1 MMMKIRFALLASLIA
16 IVVGSAQGAITKG
29 CVIDEKKNAIEY
41 ATIVLSQNGVQKYG
55 GTSDDSGCFSLDVV
69 QGSYALK
76 VAFVGYE
83 TYTDTI
89 NVPVVGIDLGEI
101 MLKNSGVALDE
112 VTVTA
117 SLIRRE
123 SDRYVMDVEDQPV
136 TIGKNGEEML
146 RQAPGVFVQRDQITI
161 NGKGGVKVY
170 INDREI
176 QNMTEEQLL
185 AYLRSLRAEDMS
197 KIEVIPN
204 SGAEFSADSQSG
216 IIRIYTKKN
225 RDNGTMG
232 AVGLSSN
239 LGWSDISFAPNFN
252 ISHHNNRITFN
263 LDGSLGFGV
272 ISRQEILS
280 HTEYA
285 TGTVVDDNT
294 KFKSTG
300 PLNSERIGFGATYD
314 INSRSSIGAEI
325 NFYGNHDSGNSSLSS
340 TIEKATGRD
349 YMLQLADTVQD
360 GVFRSWNPRINYR
373 LKLDTLGS
381 TFKVIATYTDNESKN
396 YHDYRGRRTLNGTAL
411 TDSVYK
417 NNSESLN
424 RTFTLTADLDK
435 TFNSRWKMQAGV
447 RYALNDMNSKQYFA
461 HENNNLWIVDE
472 YNTFDVNYRENIYA
486 AYAAGA
492 FHSGRWN
499 LKAGGRAEYA
509 RCNGEGFFP
518 TKNFFDFFPSASAM
532 YMFNDPGSYSVSAS
546 YNRSIR
552 RPSFWALNPS
562 RRVFSPYSSSM
573 GNPDLKPAYH
583 NSISLNFTLAY
594 KYALY
599 ANYTFGNNGITQV
612 SEIDSQD
619 PQMVTVTFKNLAKD
633 RYFVAGAYLPFTI
646 TKWWNLT
653 LNASYYYH
661 KEESTLN
668 TSCHVFNGYASMG
681 FTLPRDFSIELSA
694 TAVSKQKFTNIEI
707 PYFYWTSVAVKK
719 RIADKWN
726 ISASLHSITGHD
738 FKMSTKSDYF
748 NTSVRYTN
756 RLSGNISISYSF
768 NTGKRFNR
776 AQIESNE
783 DESRHNQKSM
793 TSGGM

>member
-1 MMMKIRFALLASLIA
+1 MKIRFALLASLIA

-89 NVPVVGIDLGEI
+89 NVPIAGIDLGEI

-272 ISRQEILS
+272 ISRQEMLS

-340 TIEKATGRD
+340 TIEKATGRN

-360 GVFRSWNPRINYR
+360 GNFKSWNPRINYR

-461 HENNNLWIVDE
+461 HENDNLWIVDE

-518 TKNFFDFFPSASAM
+518 TKNYFDFFPSASAM

-546 YNRSIR
+546 YNRSIQ

-646 TKWWNLT
+646 TKWWNIT

-694 TAVSKQKFTNIEI
+694 MAVSKQKFTNIEI

-726 ISASLHSITGHD
+726 ISASLHGITGHD
-738 FKMSTKSDYF
+738 FKMSTKGDYF

>member
-1 MMMKIRFALLASLIA
+1 MMKIRFALLASLMAIA
-16 IVVGSAQGAITKG
+16 AGNAQGAITKG
-29 CVIDEKKNAIEY
+29 CVIDEKKTAIEY
-41 ATIVLSQNGVQKYG
+41 ATIVLSQNGTQKYG
-55 GTSDDSGCFSLDVV
+55 GTSDDSGCFSLDVE
-69 QGSYALK
+69 QGRYALK

-89 NVPVVGIDLGEI
+89 NVPVGGIDLGEI

-146 RQAPGVFVQRDQITI
+146 RQAPGVFVQRDKITI

-239 LGWSDISFAPNFN
+239 LGWSDISFSPNFN

-272 ISRQEILS
+272 ISRQEMLS

-294 KFKSTG
+294 LNKSKG

-325 NFYGNHDSGNSSLSS
+325 NFYGNQDSGNSSLSS
-340 TIEKATGRD
+340 TFEKAPGRN
-349 YMLQLADTVQD
+349 YILEMADTVQD

-381 TFKVIATYTDNESKN
+381 TLKVIATYTDNMSRDYN
-396 YHDYRGRRTLNGTAL
+396 DYRGRRTLNGTAL
-411 TDSVYK
+411 PDSVYK

-461 HENNNLWIVDE
+461 HENDNLWIVDE

-486 AYAAGA
+486 AYATGA

-518 TKNFFDFFPSASAM
+518 TKNYFDFFPSASAM
-532 YMFNDPGSYSVSAS
+532 YMFNDLGSYSVSAS
-546 YNRSIR
+546 YNRNIQ
-552 RPSFWALNPS
+552 RPSFWALNPN
-562 RRVFSPYSSSM
+562 RRIYSPYASTM

-583 NSISLNFTLAY
+583 NSIGLNFTLAY

-599 ANYTFGNNGITQV
+599 ANYTFSNNGIMQV
-612 SEIDSQD
+612 TEPDSKD

-633 RYFVAGAYLPFTI
+633 RYFVMGAYLPFTI
-646 TKWWNLT
+646 TKWWNIT

-661 KEESTLN
+661 KE
-668 TSCHVFNGYASMG
+668 
-681 FTLPRDFSIELSA
+681 
-694 TAVSKQKFTNIEI
+694 
-707 PYFYWTSVAVKK
+707 
-719 RIADKWN
+719 
-726 ISASLHSITGHD
+726 
-738 FKMSTKSDYF
+738 
-748 NTSVRYTN
+748 
-756 RLSGNISISYSF
+756 
-768 NTGKRFNR
+768 
-776 AQIESNE
+776 
-783 DESRHNQKSM
+783 
-793 TSGGM
+793 

>member
-1 MMMKIRFALLASLIA
+1 MKIRFALLASLMA
-16 IVVGSAQGAITKG
+16 IVAGNAQGAITKG
-29 CVIDEKKNAIEY
+29 CVIDEKKTAIEY
-41 ATIVLSQNGVQKYG
+41 ATIVLSQNGTQKYG
-55 GTSDDSGCFSLDVV
+55 GTSDDSGCFSLDVEK
-69 QGSYALK
+69 GRYALK

-89 NVPVVGIDLGEI
+89 NVPVAGIDLGEI

-136 TIGKNGEEML
+136 TVGKNGEEML
-146 RQAPGVFVQRDQITI
+146 RQAPGVFVQHDKITI

-239 LGWSDISFAPNFN
+239 LGWSDISFSPNFN

-263 LDGSLGFGV
+263 LDGSLGLGV
-272 ISRQEILS
+272 ISRQQGAT

-285 TGTVVDDNT
+285 TGTVVDDIT
-294 KFKSTG
+294 KYKSTG

-325 NFYGNHDSGNSSLSS
+325 NFYGNRTTGNSSLHS
-340 TIEKATGRD
+340 TVEKAPGRI
-349 YMLQLADTVQD
+349 YTLELADTVQD
-360 GVFRSWNPRINYR
+360 GNFKSWNPRINYR

-381 TFKVIATYTDNESKN
+381 TLKVIATYTDNEMKN
-396 YHDYRGRRTLNGTAL
+396 YNDYRGRRTLNGTAL

-424 RTFTLTADLDK
+424 RTLTLTADLDK

-447 RYALNDMNSKQYFA
+447 RYTFNDMNSDQYFA
-461 HENNNLWIVDE
+461 HEKNNQWIVDE
-472 YNTFDVNYRENIYA
+472 YNTFDVTYRENIYA
-486 AYAAGA
+486 AYATGA
-492 FHSGRWN
+492 LHSGRWN
-499 LKAGGRAEYA
+499 FKAGGRAEYA
-509 RCNGEGFFP
+509 RCNGKGVFP
-518 TKNFFDFFPSASAM
+518 TKNYFDFFPSASAM
-532 YMFNDPGSYSVSAS
+532 YMFNDQGSYSVSAS
-546 YNRSIR
+546 YNRNIQ
-552 RPSFWALNPS
+552 RPSFWALNPN
-562 RRVFSPYSSSM
+562 RRVFSPYTSSV
-573 GNPDLKPAYH
+573 GNPDLKPAYS

-594 KYALY
+594 KYSLY
-599 ANYTFGNNGITQV
+599 ANYSFSNNGIMQV
-612 SEIDSQD
+612 SEIDSKD
-619 PQMVTVTFKNLAKD
+619 PQMVTLTFRNLAKD
-633 RYFVAGAYLPFTI
+633 RYFVTGAYLPISI

-653 LNASYYYH
+653 LNASYCYR
-661 KEESTLN
+661 KEISTYN
-668 TSCHVFNGYASMG
+668 TSNHVFNGYASMG
-681 FTLPRDFSIELSA
+681 FTLPHDFSIELSA
-694 TAVSKQKFTNIEI
+694 MAVSKQKFANLEI
-707 PYFYWTSVAVKK
+707 PYFYWTSFSVKK

-738 FKMSTKSDYF
+738 FKMNTKSDYF
-748 NTSVRYTN
+748 NTAVRFTN

-783 DESRHNQKSM
+783 DESRHNQKSI

>member
-1 MMMKIRFALLASLIA
+1 MMKIRFALLASLIA

-41 ATIVLSQNGVQKYG
+41 ATIILSQNGTQKYG

-89 NVPVVGIDLGEI
+89 NVPVAGIDLGEI

-294 KFKSTG
+294 KYKSTG

-325 NFYGNHDSGNSSLSS
+325 NFYSNHDSGNSSLSS

-360 GVFRSWNPRINYR
+360 GNFKSWNPRINYR

-417 NNSESLN
+417 NNSQSLN

-546 YNRSIR
+546 YNRSIQ

-573 GNPDLKPAYH
+573 GNPDLRPAYH

-646 TKWWNLT
+646 TKWWNIT

-694 TAVSKQKFTNIEI
+694 MAVSKQKFANIEI

-726 ISASLHSITGHD
+726 ISASLHGITGHD

-748 NTSVRYTN
+748 NSSVRYTN

>member
-1 MMMKIRFALLASLIA
+1 MMKIRFALLASLIA

-41 ATIVLSQNGVQKYG
+41 ATIVLSQNGIQKYG

-89 NVPVVGIDLGEI
+89 NVPVAGIDLGEI

-272 ISRQEILS
+272 ISRQEMLS

-294 KFKSTG
+294 KYKSTG

-314 INSRSSIGAEI
+314 INNRSSIGAEI

-417 NNSESLN
+417 NNSQSLN

-532 YMFNDPGSYSVSAS
+532 YMFNDLGSYSVSAS

-562 RRVFSPYSSSM
+562 RRVFSPYSSTM

-594 KYALY
+594 KYAIF

-646 TKWWNLT
+646 TKWWNIT
-653 LNASYYYH
+653 INASYYYH

-748 NTSVRYTN
+748 NSSVRYTN